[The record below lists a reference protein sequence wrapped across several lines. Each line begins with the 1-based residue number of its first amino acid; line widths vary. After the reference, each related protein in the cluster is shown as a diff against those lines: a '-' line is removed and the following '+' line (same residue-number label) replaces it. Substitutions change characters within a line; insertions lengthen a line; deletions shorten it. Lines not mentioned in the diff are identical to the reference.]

1 VRTGATPVPRAMRA
15 LLTGDAGACNRRHR
29 RRGHLVQN
37 RDKSIVVE
45 EEPYLLELQRQ
56 S

>member
-1 VRTGATPVPRAMRA
+1 MRA